1 MRCDVCPQAASQA
14 RAGVDPALLLVCSG
28 GVTSAGRCRSCTVTC
43 VFRRRHKRGPV
54 SILQG
59 LVDDEVASRAPHI
72 VLIDQLFAFIGS
84 NPEKAVRGACWQNA
98 HHSISY
104 TCVCR
109 F

>member
-1 MRCDVCPQAASQA
+1 MLQETSGAVDALIPTHKRT
-14 RAGVDPALLLVCSG
+14 RA
-28 GVTSAGRCRSCTVTC
+28 VTC

-98 HHSISY
+98 PHSFSSMSVS
-104 TCVCR
+104 VCGSVVYVR
-109 F
+109 RCRVV